1 MTLQTRSVPLDGM
14 RALAIIA
21 IIFYHLMPHVLPG
34 GYLAVNIFFVLTG
47 YFITASV
54 IEEYGQKE
62 KLAYKCYLAR
72 RFNRLF
78 LPLLGMLVTVT
89 AYITLF
95 QRDLLLNLRPWLLS
109 SLGMVNNWWQISV
122 GGSYFEQFYV
132 QSPFL
137 HLWFLSVISQFYVIW
152 PLIVLLLMALF
163 KDKRIIFYTAVGLS
177 LFSAFTMAMLY
188 VPGEDASRVYY
199 GTDTRLFSFMVGSAL
214 SVVWPLTKL
223 NEPVSK
229 RTKRRLTF
237 AAFLSYAILGLM
249 FSRMLD
255 SQTFTYRG
263 GMYLNSIIIGVAVIL
278 TAHPATSL
286 SRIMRF
292 KPIQWLGRRSFLLY
306 LWYYPVLSLYQAK
319 VIDMSVDPGRHI
331 LIQLV
336 FMLSLS
342 EISYQLFEKK
352 RWKMATFQFWK
363 PADTVSRMKSSGS
376 TDSVRHFTEKIAA
389 FVSFFLL
396 LTALTGFVQAR
407 SGGNAAVEEL
417 RQQIAASQSKMD
429 EMNRDESTR
438 SRAINNIDGLERETV
453 LFAHSADITFIG
465 DSVLLS
471 VADQLVTI
479 FGQAVV
485 DGAVSRQLYQTSAV
499 IVALEKREQLHDTVV
514 VFLGSNGTF
523 TRTQME
529 TFIEEIG
536 TSRDLFFLTT
546 NVPRIWKDSVNEQL
560 MLAESNHSNV
570 HILDWNAY
578 SSGHDEWLLEDR
590 VHPNPTGAKQ
600 LALFVAEEI
609 YQELNDE
616 NGSN

>member
-1 MTLQTRSVPLDGM
+1 MTSQTRSVPLDGM

-47 YFITASV
+47 FFITASV
-54 IEEYGQKE
+54 IEEYGQKG
-62 KLAYKCYLAR
+62 KLAYKRYLAR
-72 RFNRLF
+72 RFQRLF
-78 LPLLGMLVTVT
+78 LPLLGMLLSVT

-132 QSPFL
+132 QSPFM

-152 PLIVLLLMALF
+152 PLIVLLLLALY
-163 KDKRIIFYTAVGLS
+163 KDKRIILYTAVGLS
-177 LFSAFTMAMLY
+177 LFSALAMAMLY

-199 GTDTRLFSFMVGSAL
+199 GTDTRLFSFMIGSAL
-214 SVVWPLTKL
+214 SVVWPLERL

-229 RTKRRLTF
+229 RTKRRLTLAGF
-237 AAFLSYAILGLM
+237 FSYAVLGAM

-255 SQTFTYRG
+255 SQTLTYRG
-263 GMYLNSIIIGVAVIL
+263 GMYLNSVIIGVGVVL

-286 SRIMRF
+286 SKMMRF

-306 LWYYPVLSLYQAK
+306 LWYYPVISLYQAK
-319 VIDMSVDPGRHI
+319 VVDTSVDPGQHI
-331 LIQLV
+331 WIQLAI
-336 FMLSLS
+336 MLSLS
-342 EISYQLFEKK
+342 EIGYQIFEKK
-352 RWKMATFQFWK
+352 RWKVTSVQFWR
-363 PADTVSRMKSSGS
+363 PADTIARIKASGS
-376 TDSVRHFTEKIAA
+376 EGSTRHFSGNLAP
-389 FVSFFLL
+389 FVGFCLL

-407 SGGNAAVEEL
+407 SGENASVQEL
-417 RQQIAASQSKMD
+417 REQIAASQSKM
-429 EMNRDESTR
+429 EAMNRDDSTR
-438 SRAINNIDGLERETV
+438 SRAINNIEGLERETV
-453 LFAHSADITFIG
+453 LFAHGADITFIG

-479 FGQAVV
+479 FGRAVV
-485 DGAVSRQLYQTSAV
+485 EGAVSRQLYQTTEV
-499 IVALEKREQLHDTVV
+499 IADLEKREQLHDTVV

-523 TRTQME
+523 TQTQME
-529 TFIEEIG
+529 TFITEIG
-536 TSRDLFFLTT
+536 TSRNLFFLTT

-560 MLAESNHSNV
+560 ALAESNHSNV
-570 HILDWNAY
+570 HILDWNAF
-578 SSGHDEWLLEDR
+578 SSGHDEWLLEDQ
-590 VHPNPTGAKQ
+590 VHPNPIGAQQ

>member
-14 RALAIIA
+14 RALAILA

-62 KLAYKCYLAR
+62 KLAYKRYLAR

-78 LPLLGMLVTVT
+78 LPLLGMLVSVT

-95 QRDLLLNLRPWLLS
+95 QRDLLLNLRPWLLT

-137 HLWFLSVISQFYVIW
+137 HLWFLSVMSQFYVIW
-152 PLIVLLLMALF
+152 PLVVLLLLALF
-163 KDKRIIFYTAVGLS
+163 KDKRIILYTAVGLS
-177 LFSAFTMAMLY
+177 LFSALAMAMLY

-199 GTDTRLFSFMVGSAL
+199 GTDTRLFSFMIGSAL
-214 SVVWPLTKL
+214 SVVWPLAKL

-229 RTKRRLTF
+229 RTKRRLTLAGF
-237 AAFLSYAILGLM
+237 FSYAVLGLM

-255 SQTFTYRG
+255 SQSFTYRG
-263 GMYLNSIIIGVAVIL
+263 GMYLNSIVIGVAVVL

-286 SRIMRF
+286 SRMMRF
-292 KPIQWLGRRSFLLY
+292 KPIQWFGRRSFLLY
-306 LWYYPVLSLYQAK
+306 LWYYPVISLYQAK
-319 VIDMSVDPGRHI
+319 VVDTSVDPGRHI
-331 LIQLV
+331 LIQLAI
-336 FMLSLS
+336 MLSLS
-342 EISYQLFEKK
+342 EIGYQIFEKK
-352 RWKMATFQFWK
+352 RWKMTSVQSWR
-363 PADTVSRMKSSGS
+363 PADTIARINSSGS
-376 TDSVRHFTEKIAA
+376 EGSIRHFSGKLAA
-389 FVSFFLL
+389 FVGFCLL
-396 LTALTGFVQAR
+396 LSALTGFVQAR
-407 SGGNAAVEEL
+407 SGENAAVQEL
-417 RQQIAASQSKMD
+417 REQIAASQSKM
-429 EMNRDESTR
+429 EEINRNDSTR
-438 SRAINNIDGLERETV
+438 SRAINNIEGLERETV
-453 LFAHSADITFIG
+453 LFAHGADITFVG

-479 FGQAVV
+479 FGRAVV
-485 DGAVSRQLYQTSAV
+485 EGAVSRQLYQTTEV
-499 IVALEKREQLHDTVV
+499 IADLEKREQLHNTVV

-523 TRTQME
+523 TETQME
-529 TFIEEIG
+529 TFIKEIG

-560 MLAESNHSNV
+560 ALAESNHSNV
-570 HILDWNAY
+570 HILDWNAF
-578 SSGHDEWLLEDR
+578 SSGHDEWLLEDQ
-590 VHPNPTGAKQ
+590 VHPNPMGAQQ

>member
-14 RALAIIA
+14 RALAILA

-62 KLAYKCYLAR
+62 KLAYKRYLAR

-78 LPLLGMLVTVT
+78 LPLLGMLVSVT

-95 QRDLLLNLRPWLLS
+95 QRDLLLNLRPWLLT

-137 HLWFLSVISQFYVIW
+137 HLWFLSVMSQFYVIW
-152 PLIVLLLMALF
+152 PLVVLLLLALF
-163 KDKRIIFYTAVGLS
+163 KDKRIILYTAVGLS
-177 LFSAFTMAMLY
+177 LFSALAMAMLY

-199 GTDTRLFSFMVGSAL
+199 GTDTRLFSFMIGSAL
-214 SVVWPLTKL
+214 SVVWPLAKL

-229 RTKRRLTF
+229 RTKRRLTLAGF
-237 AAFLSYAILGLM
+237 FSYAVLGLM

-255 SQTFTYRG
+255 SQSFTYRG
-263 GMYLNSIIIGVAVIL
+263 GMYLNSIVIGVAVVL

-286 SRIMRF
+286 SRMMRF

-306 LWYYPVLSLYQAK
+306 LWYYPVISLYQAK
-319 VIDMSVDPGRHI
+319 VVDTSVDPGRHI
-331 LIQLV
+331 LIQLAI
-336 FMLSLS
+336 MLSLS
-342 EISYQLFEKK
+342 EIGYQIFEKK
-352 RWKMATFQFWK
+352 RWKMTSVQSWR
-363 PADTVSRMKSSGS
+363 PADTIAQINSSGS
-376 TDSVRHFTEKIAA
+376 EGSTRHFSGKLAA
-389 FVSFFLL
+389 FVGFCLL
-396 LTALTGFVQAR
+396 LSALTGFVQAR
-407 SGGNAAVEEL
+407 SGENAAVQEL
-417 RQQIAASQSKMD
+417 REQIAASQSKM
-429 EMNRDESTR
+429 EEINRDDSTR
-438 SRAINNIDGLERETV
+438 SRAINNIEGLERETV
-453 LFAHSADITFIG
+453 LFAHGADITFVG

-479 FGQAVV
+479 FGRAVV
-485 DGAVSRQLYQTSAV
+485 EGAVSRQLYQTTEV
-499 IVALEKREQLHDTVV
+499 IADLEKREQLHDTVV

-523 TRTQME
+523 TETQME
-529 TFIEEIG
+529 TFIKEIG

-546 NVPRIWKDSVNEQL
+546 NVPRIWKDSVNKQL
-560 MLAESNHSNV
+560 ALAESNHSNV
-570 HILDWNAY
+570 HILDWNAF
-578 SSGHDEWLLEDR
+578 SNGHDEWLLEDQ
-590 VHPNPTGAKQ
+590 VHPNPMGAQQ

>member
-14 RALAIIA
+14 RALAILA

-62 KLAYKCYLAR
+62 KLAYKRYLAR

-78 LPLLGMLVTVT
+78 LPLLGMLVSVT

-95 QRDLLLNLRPWLLS
+95 QRDLLLNLRPWLLT

-137 HLWFLSVISQFYVIW
+137 HLWFLSVMSQFYVIW
-152 PLIVLLLMALF
+152 PLVVLLLLALF
-163 KDKRIIFYTAVGLS
+163 KDKRIILYTAVGLS
-177 LFSAFTMAMLY
+177 LFSALAMAMLY

-199 GTDTRLFSFMVGSAL
+199 GTDTRLFSFMIGSSL
-214 SVVWPLTKL
+214 SVVWPLAKL

-229 RTKRRLTF
+229 RTKRRLTLAGF
-237 AAFLSYAILGLM
+237 FSYAVLGLM

-255 SQTFTYRG
+255 NQSFTYRG
-263 GMYLNSIIIGVAVIL
+263 GMYLNSIVIGVAVVL

-286 SRIMRF
+286 SRMMRF

-306 LWYYPVLSLYQAK
+306 LWYYPVISLYQAK
-319 VIDMSVDPGRHI
+319 VVDTSVDPGRHI
-331 LIQLV
+331 LIQLAI
-336 FMLSLS
+336 MLSLS
-342 EISYQLFEKK
+342 EIGYQIFEKK
-352 RWKMATFQFWK
+352 RWKMTSVQSWR
-363 PADTVSRMKSSGS
+363 PADTIAQINSSGS
-376 TDSVRHFTEKIAA
+376 EGSTRHFSGKLAA
-389 FVSFFLL
+389 FIGFCLL

-407 SGGNAAVEEL
+407 SGENAAVQEL
-417 RQQIAASQSKMD
+417 REQIAASQSKM
-429 EMNRDESTR
+429 EEINRDDSTR
-438 SRAINNIDGLERETV
+438 SRAINNIEGLERETV
-453 LFAHSADITFIG
+453 LFAHGADITFVG

-479 FGQAVV
+479 FGRAVV
-485 DGAVSRQLYQTSAV
+485 EGAVSRQLYQTTEV
-499 IVALEKREQLHDTVV
+499 IADLEKREQLHDTVV

-523 TRTQME
+523 TETQME
-529 TFIEEIG
+529 TFIKEIG

-560 MLAESNHSNV
+560 ALAESNHSNV
-570 HILDWNAY
+570 HILDWNAF
-578 SSGHDEWLLEDR
+578 SSGHDEWLLEDQ
-590 VHPNPTGAKQ
+590 VHPNPMGAQQ

>member
-1 MTLQTRSVPLDGM
+1 M

-47 YFITASV
+47 FFITASV
-54 IEEYGQKE
+54 IEEYGQKG
-62 KLAYKCYLAR
+62 KLAYKRYLAR
-72 RFNRLF
+72 RFQRLF
-78 LPLLGMLVTVT
+78 LPLLGMLLSVT

-132 QSPFL
+132 QSPFM

-152 PLIVLLLMALF
+152 PLIVLLLLALY
-163 KDKRIIFYTAVGLS
+163 KDKRIILYTAVGLS
-177 LFSAFTMAMLY
+177 LFSALAMAMLN

-199 GTDTRLFSFMVGSAL
+199 GTDTRLFSFMIGSAL
-214 SVVWPLTKL
+214 SVVWPLERL

-229 RTKRRLTF
+229 RTKRRLTLAGF
-237 AAFLSYAILGLM
+237 FSYAVLGVM

-255 SQTFTYRG
+255 SQTLTYRG
-263 GMYLNSIIIGVAVIL
+263 GMYLNSVIIGVGVVL

-286 SRIMRF
+286 SKMMRF

-306 LWYYPVLSLYQAK
+306 LWYYPVISLYQAK
-319 VIDMSVDPGRHI
+319 VVDTSVDPGQHI
-331 LIQLV
+331 LIQLAI
-336 FMLSLS
+336 MLSLS
-342 EISYQLFEKK
+342 EIGYQIFEKK
-352 RWKMATFQFWK
+352 RWKMTSVQFWR
-363 PADTVSRMKSSGS
+363 PADTIARIKASGS
-376 TDSVRHFTEKIAA
+376 EGSTRHFSGNLAP
-389 FVSFFLL
+389 FVGFCLL

-407 SGGNAAVEEL
+407 SGENASVQEL
-417 RQQIAASQSKMD
+417 REQIAASQSKM
-429 EMNRDESTR
+429 EAMNRDDSTR
-438 SRAINNIDGLERETV
+438 SRAINNIEGLERETV
-453 LFAHSADITFIG
+453 LFAHGADITFIG

-479 FGQAVV
+479 FGRAVV
-485 DGAVSRQLYQTSAV
+485 EGAVSRQLYQTTEV
-499 IVALEKREQLHDTVV
+499 IADLEKREQLHDTVV

-523 TRTQME
+523 TQTQME
-529 TFIEEIG
+529 TFITEIG
-536 TSRDLFFLTT
+536 TSRNLFFLTT

-560 MLAESNHSNV
+560 ALAESNHSNV
-570 HILDWNAY
+570 HILDWNAF
-578 SSGHDEWLLEDR
+578 SSGHDEWLLEDQ
-590 VHPNPTGAKQ
+590 VHPNPIGAQQ
-600 LALFVAEEI
+600 LALFVAEQI

>member
-14 RALAIIA
+14 RALAILA

-47 YFITASV
+47 FFITASV

-62 KLAYKCYLAR
+62 KLAYKRYLAR

-78 LPLLGMLVTVT
+78 LPLLGMLVSVT

-137 HLWFLSVISQFYVIW
+137 HLWFLSVMSQFYVIW
-152 PLIVLLLMALF
+152 PLVVLLLLALF
-163 KDKRIIFYTAVGLS
+163 KDKRIILYTAVGLS
-177 LFSAFTMAMLY
+177 LFSALAMAMLY

-199 GTDTRLFSFMVGSAL
+199 GTDTRLFSFMIGSAL
-214 SVVWPLTKL
+214 SVVWPLAKL

-229 RTKRRLTF
+229 RTKRRLTLAGF
-237 AAFLSYAILGLM
+237 FSYAVLGLM

-255 SQTFTYRG
+255 SQSFTYRG
-263 GMYLNSIIIGVAVIL
+263 GMYLNSIVIGVAVVL

-286 SRIMRF
+286 SRMMRF

-306 LWYYPVLSLYQAK
+306 LWYYPVISLYQAK
-319 VIDMSVDPGRHI
+319 VVDTSVDPGQHI
-331 LIQLV
+331 LIQLAI
-336 FMLSLS
+336 MLSLS
-342 EISYQLFEKK
+342 EIGYQIFEKK
-352 RWKMATFQFWK
+352 RWKMTSVQSWR
-363 PADTVSRMKSSGS
+363 PADTIARIKASGS
-376 TDSVRHFTEKIAA
+376 EGSTRHFSGNLAA
-389 FVSFFLL
+389 FVGFCLL

-407 SGGNAAVEEL
+407 SGENAAVQEL
-417 RQQIAASQSKMD
+417 REQIAASQSKM
-429 EMNRDESTR
+429 EEINRDDSTR
-438 SRAINNIDGLERETV
+438 SRAINNIEGLERETV
-453 LFAHSADITFIG
+453 LFAHGADITFIG

-479 FGQAVV
+479 FGRAVV
-485 DGAVSRQLYQTSAV
+485 EGAVSRQLYQTTEV
-499 IVALEKREQLHDTVV
+499 IADLEKREQLHDTVV

-523 TRTQME
+523 TETQME
-529 TFIEEIG
+529 TFIKEIG

-560 MLAESNHSNV
+560 ALAESNHSNV

-578 SSGHDEWLLEDR
+578 SSGHDEWLLEDQ
-590 VHPNPTGAKQ
+590 VHPNPKGAQQ

>member
-1 MTLQTRSVPLDGM
+1 MILQTRSVPLDGM
-14 RALAIIA
+14 RALAILA

-62 KLAYKCYLAR
+62 KLAYKRYLAR

-78 LPLLGMLVTVT
+78 LPLLGMLVSVT

-95 QRDLLLNLRPWLLS
+95 QRDLLLNLRPWLLT

-137 HLWFLSVISQFYVIW
+137 HLWFLSVMSQFYVIW
-152 PLIVLLLMALF
+152 PLVVLLLLALF
-163 KDKRIIFYTAVGLS
+163 KDKRIILYTAVGLS
-177 LFSAFTMAMLY
+177 LFSALAMAMLY
-188 VPGEDASRVYY
+188 VPGEDASRIYY
-199 GTDTRLFSFMVGSAL
+199 GTDTRLFSFMIGSAL
-214 SVVWPLTKL
+214 SVVWPLAKL

-229 RTKRRLTF
+229 RTKRRLTLAGF
-237 AAFLSYAILGLM
+237 FSYAVLGLM

-255 SQTFTYRG
+255 SQSFTYRG
-263 GMYLNSIIIGVAVIL
+263 GMYLNSIVIGVAVVL

-286 SRIMRF
+286 SRMMRF
-292 KPIQWLGRRSFLLY
+292 KPIQWFGRRSFLLY
-306 LWYYPVLSLYQAK
+306 LWYYPVISLYQAK
-319 VIDMSVDPGRHI
+319 VVDTSVDPGRHI
-331 LIQLV
+331 LIQLAI
-336 FMLSLS
+336 MLSLS
-342 EISYQLFEKK
+342 EIGYQIFEKK
-352 RWKMATFQFWK
+352 RWKMTSVQSWR
-363 PADTVSRMKSSGS
+363 PADTIAQINSSGS
-376 TDSVRHFTEKIAA
+376 EGSTRHFLGKLAA
-389 FVSFFLL
+389 FVGFCLL
-396 LTALTGFVQAR
+396 LSALTGFVQAR
-407 SGGNAAVEEL
+407 SGENAAVQEL
-417 RQQIAASQSKMD
+417 REQIAASQSKM
-429 EMNRDESTR
+429 EEINRDDSTR
-438 SRAINNIDGLERETV
+438 SRAINNIEGLERETV
-453 LFAHSADITFIG
+453 LFAHGADITFVG

-479 FGQAVV
+479 FGRAVV
-485 DGAVSRQLYQTSAV
+485 EGAVSRQLYQTTEV
-499 IVALEKREQLHDTVV
+499 IADLEKREQLHDTVV

-523 TRTQME
+523 TETQME
-529 TFIEEIG
+529 TFIKEIG

-546 NVPRIWKDSVNEQL
+546 NVPRIWKDSVNKQL
-560 MLAESNHSNV
+560 ALAESNHSNV
-570 HILDWNAY
+570 HILDWNAF
-578 SSGHDEWLLEDR
+578 SNGHDEWLLEDQ
-590 VHPNPTGAKQ
+590 VHPNPMGAQQ

>member
-1 MTLQTRSVPLDGM
+1 MTSQTRSVPLDGM

-47 YFITASV
+47 FFITASV
-54 IEEYGQKE
+54 IEEYGQKG
-62 KLAYKCYLAR
+62 KLAYKRYLAR
-72 RFNRLF
+72 RFQRLF
-78 LPLLGMLVTVT
+78 LPLLGMLLSVT

-132 QSPFL
+132 QSPFM

-152 PLIVLLLMALF
+152 PLIVLLLLALY
-163 KDKRIIFYTAVGLS
+163 KDKRIILYTAVGLS
-177 LFSAFTMAMLY
+177 LFSALAMAMLY

-199 GTDTRLFSFMVGSAL
+199 GTDTRLFSFMIGSAL
-214 SVVWPLTKL
+214 SVVWPLERL

-229 RTKRRLTF
+229 RTKRRLTLAGF
-237 AAFLSYAILGLM
+237 FSYAVLGVM

-255 SQTFTYRG
+255 SQTLTYRG
-263 GMYLNSIIIGVAVIL
+263 GMYLNSVIIGVGVVL

-286 SRIMRF
+286 SKMMRF

-306 LWYYPVLSLYQAK
+306 LWYYPVISLYQAK
-319 VIDMSVDPGRHI
+319 VVDTSVDPGQHI
-331 LIQLV
+331 LIQLAI
-336 FMLSLS
+336 MLSLS
-342 EISYQLFEKK
+342 EIGYQIFEKK
-352 RWKMATFQFWK
+352 RWKMTSVQFWR
-363 PADTVSRMKSSGS
+363 PADTIARIKASGS
-376 TDSVRHFTEKIAA
+376 EGSTRHFSGNLAP
-389 FVSFFLL
+389 FVGFCLL

-407 SGGNAAVEEL
+407 SGENASVQEL
-417 RQQIAASQSKMD
+417 REQIAASQSKM
-429 EMNRDESTR
+429 EAMNRDDSTR
-438 SRAINNIDGLERETV
+438 SRAINNIEGLERETV
-453 LFAHSADITFIG
+453 LFAHGADITFIG

-479 FGQAVV
+479 FGRAVV
-485 DGAVSRQLYQTSAV
+485 EGAVSRQLYQTTEV
-499 IVALEKREQLHDTVV
+499 IADLEKREQLHDTVV

-523 TRTQME
+523 TQTQME
-529 TFIEEIG
+529 TFITEIG
-536 TSRDLFFLTT
+536 TSRNLFFLTT

-560 MLAESNHSNV
+560 ALAESNHSNV
-570 HILDWNAY
+570 HILDWNAF
-578 SSGHDEWLLEDR
+578 SSGHDEWLLEDQ
-590 VHPNPTGAKQ
+590 VHPNPIGAQQ

>member
-1 MTLQTRSVPLDGM
+1 MTSQTRSVPLDGM

-47 YFITASV
+47 FFITASV
-54 IEEYGQKE
+54 IEEYGQKG
-62 KLAYKCYLAR
+62 KLAYKRSLAR
-72 RFNRLF
+72 RFQRLF
-78 LPLLGMLVTVT
+78 LPLLGMLLSVT

-132 QSPFL
+132 QSPFM

-152 PLIVLLLMALF
+152 PLIVLLLLALY
-163 KDKRIIFYTAVGLS
+163 KDKRIILYTAVGLS
-177 LFSAFTMAMLY
+177 LFSALAMAMLY

-199 GTDTRLFSFMVGSAL
+199 GTDTRLFSFMIGSSL
-214 SVVWPLTKL
+214 SVVWPLERL

-229 RTKRRLTF
+229 RTKRRLTLAGF
-237 AAFLSYAILGLM
+237 FSYAVLGVM

-255 SQTFTYRG
+255 SQTLTYRG
-263 GMYLNSIIIGVAVIL
+263 GMYLNSVIIGVGVVL

-286 SRIMRF
+286 SKMMRF

-306 LWYYPVLSLYQAK
+306 LWYYPVISLYQAK
-319 VIDMSVDPGRHI
+319 VVDTSVDPGQHI
-331 LIQLV
+331 LIQLAI
-336 FMLSLS
+336 MLSLS
-342 EISYQLFEKK
+342 EIGYQIFEKK
-352 RWKMATFQFWK
+352 RWKMTSVQFWR
-363 PADTVSRMKSSGS
+363 PADTIARIKASGS
-376 TDSVRHFTEKIAA
+376 EGSTRHFSGNLAP
-389 FVSFFLL
+389 FVGFCLL

-407 SGGNAAVEEL
+407 SGENASVQEL
-417 RQQIAASQSKMD
+417 REQIAASQSKM
-429 EMNRDESTR
+429 EAMNRDDSTR
-438 SRAINNIDGLERETV
+438 SRAINNIEGLERETV
-453 LFAHSADITFIG
+453 LFAHGADITFIG

-479 FGQAVV
+479 FGRAVV
-485 DGAVSRQLYQTSAV
+485 EGAVSRQLYQTTEV
-499 IVALEKREQLHDTVV
+499 IADLEKREQLHDTVV

-523 TRTQME
+523 TQTQME
-529 TFIEEIG
+529 TFITEIG
-536 TSRDLFFLTT
+536 TSRNLFFLTT

-560 MLAESNHSNV
+560 ALAESNHSNV
-570 HILDWNAY
+570 HILDWNAF
-578 SSGHDEWLLEDR
+578 SSGHDEWLMEDQ
-590 VHPNPTGAKQ
+590 VHPNPIGAQQ

>member
-1 MTLQTRSVPLDGM
+1 MTSQTRSVPLDGM

-47 YFITASV
+47 FFITASV
-54 IEEYGQKE
+54 IEEYGQKG
-62 KLAYKCYLAR
+62 KLAYKRYLAR
-72 RFNRLF
+72 RFQRLF
-78 LPLLGMLVTVT
+78 LPLLGMLLSVT

-132 QSPFL
+132 QSPFM

-152 PLIVLLLMALF
+152 PLIVLLLLALY
-163 KDKRIIFYTAVGLS
+163 KDKRIILYTAVGLS
-177 LFSAFTMAMLY
+177 LFSALAMAMLY

-199 GTDTRLFSFMVGSAL
+199 GTDTRLFSFMIGSAL
-214 SVVWPLTKL
+214 SVVWPLERL

-229 RTKRRLTF
+229 RTKRRLTLAGF
-237 AAFLSYAILGLM
+237 FSYAVLGVM

-255 SQTFTYRG
+255 SQTLTYRG
-263 GMYLNSIIIGVAVIL
+263 GMYLNSVIIGVGVVL

-286 SRIMRF
+286 SKMMRF

-306 LWYYPVLSLYQAK
+306 LWYYPVISLYQAK
-319 VIDMSVDPGRHI
+319 VVDTSVDPGQHI
-331 LIQLV
+331 LIQLAI
-336 FMLSLS
+336 MLSLS
-342 EISYQLFEKK
+342 EIGYQIFEKK
-352 RWKMATFQFWK
+352 RWKMTSVQFWR
-363 PADTVSRMKSSGS
+363 PADTIARIKASGS
-376 TDSVRHFTEKIAA
+376 EGSTRHFSGNLAP
-389 FVSFFLL
+389 FVGFCLL

-407 SGGNAAVEEL
+407 SGENASVQEL
-417 RQQIAASQSKMD
+417 REQIAASQSKM
-429 EMNRDESTR
+429 EAMNRDDSTR
-438 SRAINNIDGLERETV
+438 SRAINNIEGLERETV
-453 LFAHSADITFIG
+453 LFAHGADITFIG

-479 FGQAVV
+479 FGRAVV
-485 DGAVSRQLYQTSAV
+485 EGAVSRQLYQTAEV
-499 IVALEKREQLHDTVV
+499 IADLEKREQLHDTVV

-523 TRTQME
+523 TQTQME
-529 TFIEEIG
+529 TFITEIG
-536 TSRDLFFLTT
+536 TSRNLFFLTT

-560 MLAESNHSNV
+560 ALAESNHSNV
-570 HILDWNAY
+570 HILDWNAF
-578 SSGHDEWLLEDR
+578 SSGHDEWLLEDQ
-590 VHPNPTGAKQ
+590 VHPNPIGAQQ

>member
-14 RALAIIA
+14 RALAILA

-47 YFITASV
+47 FFITASV
-54 IEEYGQKE
+54 IEEYSQKE
-62 KLAYKCYLAR
+62 KLAYKRYLSR

-78 LPLLGMLVTVT
+78 LPLLGMLVSVT

-95 QRDLLLNLRPWLLS
+95 QRDLLLNLRPWLLT

-137 HLWFLSVISQFYVIW
+137 HLWFLSVMSQFYVIW
-152 PLIVLLLMALF
+152 PLIVLLLLALF
-163 KDKRIIFYTAVGLS
+163 KDKRIILYTAVGLS
-177 LFSAFTMAMLY
+177 LFSALAMAVLY
-188 VPGEDASRVYY
+188 VPGEDASRAYY
-199 GTDTRLFSFMVGSAL
+199 GTDTRLFSFMIGSAL
-214 SVVWPLTKL
+214 SVVWPLAKL

-229 RTKRRLTF
+229 RTKRRLTLAGLF
-237 AAFLSYAILGLM
+237 SYAVLGLM

-255 SQTFTYRG
+255 SQSFTYRG
-263 GMYLNSIIIGVAVIL
+263 GMYLNSIIIGVAVVL

-286 SRIMRF
+286 SRMMRF

-306 LWYYPVLSLYQAK
+306 LWYYPVISLYQAK
-319 VIDMSVDPGRHI
+319 VVDTSVDPGRHI
-331 LIQLV
+331 FIQLAI
-336 FMLSLS
+336 MLSLS
-342 EISYQLFEKK
+342 EIGYQIFEKK
-352 RWKMATFQFWK
+352 RWKMMSVQSWR
-363 PADTVSRMKSSGS
+363 PADTIARIKASGS
-376 TDSVRHFTEKIAA
+376 EGSTRHFSGKFAA
-389 FVSFFLL
+389 FVSFCLL
-396 LTALTGFVQAR
+396 LTALAGFVQAR
-407 SGGNAAVEEL
+407 SGENAAVQEL
-417 RQQIAASQSKMD
+417 REQIAASQSKM
-429 EMNRDESTR
+429 EEINRDDSTR
-438 SRAINNIDGLERETV
+438 SRAINNIEGLERETV
-453 LFAHSADITFIG
+453 LFAHGADITFIG

-479 FGQAVV
+479 FGRAVV
-485 DGAVSRQLYQTSAV
+485 EGAVSRQLYQTTEV
-499 IVALEKREQLHDTVV
+499 IADLEKREQLHDTVV

-523 TRTQME
+523 TETQME
-529 TFIEEIG
+529 TFIKEIG

-560 MLAESNHSNV
+560 ALAESNHSNV
-570 HILDWNAY
+570 HILDWNAF
-578 SSGHDEWLLEDR
+578 SSGHDEWLLEDQ
-590 VHPNPTGAKQ
+590 VHPNPMGAQ
-600 LALFVAEEI
+600 RLALFVAEEI

>member
-1 MTLQTRSVPLDGM
+1 MTSQTRSVPLDGM

-47 YFITASV
+47 FFITASV
-54 IEEYGQKE
+54 IEEYGQKG
-62 KLAYKCYLAR
+62 KLAYKRSLAR
-72 RFNRLF
+72 RFQRLF
-78 LPLLGMLVTVT
+78 LPLLGMLLSVT

-132 QSPFL
+132 QSPFM

-152 PLIVLLLMALF
+152 PLIVLLLLALY
-163 KDKRIIFYTAVGLS
+163 KDKRIILYTAVGLS
-177 LFSAFTMAMLY
+177 LFSALAMAMLY

-199 GTDTRLFSFMVGSAL
+199 GTDTRLFSFMIGSSL
-214 SVVWPLTKL
+214 SVVWPLERL

-229 RTKRRLTF
+229 RTKRRLTLAGF
-237 AAFLSYAILGLM
+237 FSYAVLGVM

-255 SQTFTYRG
+255 SQTLTYRG
-263 GMYLNSIIIGVAVIL
+263 GMYLNSVIIGVGVVL

-286 SRIMRF
+286 SKMMRF

-306 LWYYPVLSLYQAK
+306 LWYYPVISLYQAK
-319 VIDMSVDPGRHI
+319 VVDTSVDPGQHI
-331 LIQLV
+331 LIQLAI
-336 FMLSLS
+336 MLSLS
-342 EISYQLFEKK
+342 EIGYQIFEKK
-352 RWKMATFQFWK
+352 RWKMTSVQFWR
-363 PADTVSRMKSSGS
+363 PADTIARIKASGS
-376 TDSVRHFTEKIAA
+376 EGSTRHFSGNLAP
-389 FVSFFLL
+389 FVGFCLL

-407 SGGNAAVEEL
+407 SGENASVQEL
-417 RQQIAASQSKMD
+417 REQIAASQSKM
-429 EMNRDESTR
+429 EAMNRDDSTR
-438 SRAINNIDGLERETV
+438 SRAINNIEGLERETV
-453 LFAHSADITFIG
+453 LFAHGADITFIG

-479 FGQAVV
+479 FGRAVV
-485 DGAVSRQLYQTSAV
+485 EGAVSRQLYQTTEV
-499 IVALEKREQLHDTVV
+499 IADLEKREQLHDTVV

-523 TRTQME
+523 TQTQME
-529 TFIEEIG
+529 TFITEIG
-536 TSRDLFFLTT
+536 TSRNLFFLTT

-560 MLAESNHSNV
+560 ALAESNHSNV
-570 HILDWNAY
+570 HILDWNAF
-578 SSGHDEWLLEDR
+578 SSGHDEWLLEDQ
-590 VHPNPTGAKQ
+590 VHPNPIGAQQ

>member
-1 MTLQTRSVPLDGM
+1 MTSQTRSVPLDGM

-47 YFITASV
+47 FFITASV
-54 IEEYGQKE
+54 IEEYGQKG
-62 KLAYKCYLAR
+62 KLAYKRYLAR
-72 RFNRLF
+72 RFQRLF
-78 LPLLGMLVTVT
+78 LPLLGMLLSVT

-132 QSPFL
+132 QSPFM

-152 PLIVLLLMALF
+152 PLIVLLLLALY
-163 KDKRIIFYTAVGLS
+163 KDKRIILYTAVGLS
-177 LFSAFTMAMLY
+177 LFSALAMAMLN

-199 GTDTRLFSFMVGSAL
+199 GTDTRLFSFMIGSAL
-214 SVVWPLTKL
+214 SVVWPLERL

-229 RTKRRLTF
+229 RTKRRLTLAGF
-237 AAFLSYAILGLM
+237 FSYAVLGVM

-255 SQTFTYRG
+255 SQTLTYRG
-263 GMYLNSIIIGVAVIL
+263 GMYLNSVIIGVGVVL

-286 SRIMRF
+286 SKMMRF

-306 LWYYPVLSLYQAK
+306 LWYYPVISLYQAK
-319 VIDMSVDPGRHI
+319 VVDTSVDPGQHI
-331 LIQLV
+331 LIQLAI
-336 FMLSLS
+336 MLSLS
-342 EISYQLFEKK
+342 EIGYQIFEKK
-352 RWKMATFQFWK
+352 RWKMTSVQFWR
-363 PADTVSRMKSSGS
+363 PADTIARIKASGS
-376 TDSVRHFTEKIAA
+376 EGSTRHFSGNLAP
-389 FVSFFLL
+389 FVGFCLL

-407 SGGNAAVEEL
+407 SGENASVQEL
-417 RQQIAASQSKMD
+417 REQIAASQSKM
-429 EMNRDESTR
+429 EAMNRDDSTR
-438 SRAINNIDGLERETV
+438 SRAINNIEGLERETV
-453 LFAHSADITFIG
+453 LFAHGADITFIG

-479 FGQAVV
+479 FGRAVV
-485 DGAVSRQLYQTSAV
+485 EGAVSRQLYQTTEV
-499 IVALEKREQLHDTVV
+499 IADLEKREQLHDTVV

-523 TRTQME
+523 TQTQME
-529 TFIEEIG
+529 TFITEIG
-536 TSRDLFFLTT
+536 TSRNLFFLTT

-560 MLAESNHSNV
+560 ALAESNHSNV
-570 HILDWNAY
+570 HILDWNAF
-578 SSGHDEWLLEDR
+578 SSGHDEWLLEDQ
-590 VHPNPTGAKQ
+590 VHPNPIGAQQ
-600 LALFVAEEI
+600 LALFVAEQI

>member
-1 MTLQTRSVPLDGM
+1 MTSQSRSVPLDGM

-47 YFITASV
+47 FFITASV
-54 IEEYGQKE
+54 IEEYGQKG
-62 KLAYKCYLAR
+62 KLAYKRYLAR
-72 RFNRLF
+72 RFQRLF
-78 LPLLGMLVTVT
+78 LPLLGMLLSVT

-132 QSPFL
+132 QSPFM

-152 PLIVLLLMALF
+152 PLIVLLLLALY
-163 KDKRIIFYTAVGLS
+163 KDKRIILYTAVGLS
-177 LFSAFTMAMLY
+177 LFSALAMAMLY

-199 GTDTRLFSFMVGSAL
+199 GTDTRLFSFMIGSAL
-214 SVVWPLTKL
+214 SVVWPLERL

-229 RTKRRLTF
+229 RTKRRLTLAGF
-237 AAFLSYAILGLM
+237 FSYAVLGVM

-255 SQTFTYRG
+255 SQTLTYRG
-263 GMYLNSIIIGVAVIL
+263 GMYLNSVIIGVGVVL

-286 SRIMRF
+286 SKMMRF

-306 LWYYPVLSLYQAK
+306 LWYYPVISLYQAK
-319 VIDMSVDPGRHI
+319 VVDTSVDPGQHI
-331 LIQLV
+331 LIQLAI
-336 FMLSLS
+336 MLSLS
-342 EISYQLFEKK
+342 EIGYQIFEKK
-352 RWKMATFQFWK
+352 RWKMTSVQFWR
-363 PADTVSRMKSSGS
+363 PADTIARIKASGS
-376 TDSVRHFTEKIAA
+376 EGSTRHFSGNLAP
-389 FVSFFLL
+389 FVGFCLL

-407 SGGNAAVEEL
+407 SGENASVQEL
-417 RQQIAASQSKMD
+417 REQIAASQSKM
-429 EMNRDESTR
+429 EAMNRDDSTR
-438 SRAINNIDGLERETV
+438 SRAINNIEGLERETV
-453 LFAHSADITFIG
+453 LFAHGADITFIG

-479 FGQAVV
+479 FGRAVV
-485 DGAVSRQLYQTSAV
+485 EGAVSRQLYQTTEV
-499 IVALEKREQLHDTVV
+499 IADLEKREQLHDTVV

-523 TRTQME
+523 TQTQME
-529 TFIEEIG
+529 TFITEIG
-536 TSRDLFFLTT
+536 TSRNLFFLTT

-560 MLAESNHSNV
+560 ALAESNHSNV
-570 HILDWNAY
+570 HILDWNAF
-578 SSGHDEWLLEDR
+578 SSGHDEWLLEDQ
-590 VHPNPTGAKQ
+590 VHPNPIGAQQ

>member
-14 RALAIIA
+14 RALAILA

-47 YFITASV
+47 FFITASV

-62 KLAYKCYLAR
+62 KLAYKRYLSR
-72 RFNRLF
+72 RFHRLF
-78 LPLLGMLVTVT
+78 LPLLGMLVSVT

-122 GGSYFEQFYV
+122 GSSYFEQFYV
-132 QSPFL
+132 QSPFM
-137 HLWFLSVISQFYVIW
+137 HLWFLSVMSQFYVIW
-152 PLIVLLLMALF
+152 PLFVLLLLALF
-163 KDKRIIFYTAVGLS
+163 KDKRIILYTAVGLS
-177 LFSAFTMAMLY
+177 LLSVLSMAMLY
-188 VPGEDASRVYY
+188 VPGEDASRVYF
-199 GTDTRLFSFMVGSAL
+199 GTDTRLFSFMIGSAL
-214 SVVWPLTKL
+214 SVVWPLAKL

-229 RTKRRLTF
+229 RTKRRLTLAGF
-237 AAFLSYAILGLM
+237 FSYAVLGLM

-263 GMYLNSIIIGVAVIL
+263 GMYLNSIIIGVAVVL
-278 TAHPATSL
+278 TAHPATSV
-286 SRIMRF
+286 SRMMRF

-319 VIDMSVDPGRHI
+319 VVDTSVDPGRHI
-331 LIQLV
+331 LIQLAII
-336 FMLSLS
+336 LSLS
-342 EISYQLFEKK
+342 EIGYQLFEKE
-352 RWKMATFQFWK
+352 RWKLPPVLSWRA
-363 PADTVSRMKSSGS
+363 ADTIARMKVSGTGGS
-376 TDSVRHFTEKIAA
+376 TRHFSGKLAA
-389 FVSFFLL
+389 FVSFCLL
-396 LTALTGFVQAR
+396 LTALAGGGQAR
-407 SGGNAAVEEL
+407 SGENAAVQEL
-417 RQQIAASQSKMD
+417 REQIAASQSKME

-438 SRAINNIDGLERETV
+438 SRAINNIEGLERETV
-453 LFAHSADITFIG
+453 LFAHGADITFIG

-485 DGAVSRQLYQTSAV
+485 KGAVSRQLYQTSAV
-499 IVALEKREQLHDTVV
+499 ISALEKREQLHDTVV
-514 VFLGSNGTF
+514 VILGSNGTF
-523 TRTQME
+523 THAQME
-529 TFIEEIG
+529 TFIKEIG
-536 TSRDLFFLTT
+536 TARDLFFLTT

-560 MLAESNHSNV
+560 ALAESKHSNV

-578 SSGHDEWLLEDR
+578 SSGHDEWLLKDQ
-590 VHPNPTGAKQ
+590 VHPNPMGAQQ
-600 LALFVAEEI
+600 LALFVAAEI

>member
-1 MTLQTRSVPLDGM
+1 MTSQTRSVPLDGM

-47 YFITASV
+47 FFITASV
-54 IEEYGQKE
+54 IEEYGQKG
-62 KLAYKCYLAR
+62 KLAYKRYLAR
-72 RFNRLF
+72 RFQRLF
-78 LPLLGMLVTVT
+78 LPLLGMLLSVT

-132 QSPFL
+132 QSPFM

-152 PLIVLLLMALF
+152 PLIVLLLLALY
-163 KDKRIIFYTAVGLS
+163 KDKRIILYTAVGLS
-177 LFSAFTMAMLY
+177 LFSALAMAMLY

-199 GTDTRLFSFMVGSAL
+199 GTDTRLFSFMIGSSL
-214 SVVWPLTKL
+214 SVVWPLERL

-229 RTKRRLTF
+229 RTKRRLTLAGF
-237 AAFLSYAILGLM
+237 FSYAVLGVM

-255 SQTFTYRG
+255 SQTLTYRG
-263 GMYLNSIIIGVAVIL
+263 GMYLNSVIIGVGVVL

-286 SRIMRF
+286 SKMMRF

-306 LWYYPVLSLYQAK
+306 LWYYPVISLYQAK
-319 VIDMSVDPGRHI
+319 VVDTSVDPGQHI
-331 LIQLV
+331 WIQLAI
-336 FMLSLS
+336 MLSLS
-342 EISYQLFEKK
+342 EIGYQIFEKK
-352 RWKMATFQFWK
+352 RWKVTSVQFWR
-363 PADTVSRMKSSGS
+363 PADTIARIKASGS
-376 TDSVRHFTEKIAA
+376 EGSTRHFSGNLAP
-389 FVSFFLL
+389 FVGFCLL

-407 SGGNAAVEEL
+407 SGENASVQEL
-417 RQQIAASQSKMD
+417 REQIAASQSKM
-429 EMNRDESTR
+429 EAMNRDDSTR
-438 SRAINNIDGLERETV
+438 SRAINNIEGLERETV
-453 LFAHSADITFIG
+453 LFAHGADITFIG

-479 FGQAVV
+479 FGRAVV
-485 DGAVSRQLYQTSAV
+485 EGAVSRQLYQTTEV
-499 IVALEKREQLHDTVV
+499 IADLEKREQLHDTVV

-523 TRTQME
+523 TQTQME
-529 TFIEEIG
+529 TFITEIG
-536 TSRDLFFLTT
+536 TSRNLFFLTT

-560 MLAESNHSNV
+560 ALAESNHSNV
-570 HILDWNAY
+570 HILDWNAF
-578 SSGHDEWLLEDR
+578 SSGHDEWLLEDQ
-590 VHPNPTGAKQ
+590 VHPNPIGAQQ

>member
-1 MTLQTRSVPLDGM
+1 M
-14 RALAIIA
+14 RALAILA

-62 KLAYKCYLAR
+62 KLAYKRYLAR

-78 LPLLGMLVTVT
+78 LPLLGMLVSVT

-95 QRDLLLNLRPWLLS
+95 QRDLLLNLRPWLLT

-137 HLWFLSVISQFYVIW
+137 HLWFLSVMSQFYVIW
-152 PLIVLLLMALF
+152 PLVVLLLLALF
-163 KDKRIIFYTAVGLS
+163 KDKRIILYTAVGLS
-177 LFSAFTMAMLY
+177 LFSALAMAMLY
-188 VPGEDASRVYY
+188 VPGEDASRIYY
-199 GTDTRLFSFMVGSAL
+199 GTDTRLFSFMIGSAL
-214 SVVWPLTKL
+214 SVVWPLAKL

-229 RTKRRLTF
+229 RTKRRLTLAGF
-237 AAFLSYAILGLM
+237 FSYAVLGLM

-255 SQTFTYRG
+255 SQSFTYRG
-263 GMYLNSIIIGVAVIL
+263 GMYLNSIVIGVAVVL

-286 SRIMRF
+286 SRMMRF

-306 LWYYPVLSLYQAK
+306 LWYYPVISLYQAK
-319 VIDMSVDPGRHI
+319 VVDTSVDPGRHI
-331 LIQLV
+331 LIQLAI
-336 FMLSLS
+336 MLSLS
-342 EISYQLFEKK
+342 EIGYQIFEKK
-352 RWKMATFQFWK
+352 RWKMTSVQSWRLGGTIA
-363 PADTVSRMKSSGS
+363 RINSSGS
-376 TDSVRHFTEKIAA
+376 EGSTRHFSGKLAA
-389 FVSFFLL
+389 FVGFCLL

-407 SGGNAAVEEL
+407 SGENTAVQEL
-417 RQQIAASQSKMD
+417 REQIAASQSKM
-429 EMNRDESTR
+429 EEINRDDSTR
-438 SRAINNIDGLERETV
+438 SRAINNIEGLERETV
-453 LFAHSADITFIG
+453 LFAHGADITFVG

-479 FGQAVV
+479 FGRAVV
-485 DGAVSRQLYQTSAV
+485 EGAVSRQLYQTTEV
-499 IVALEKREQLHDTVV
+499 IADLEKREQLHDTVV

-523 TRTQME
+523 TEMQME
-529 TFIEEIG
+529 TFIREIG

-560 MLAESNHSNV
+560 ALAESNHSNV
-570 HILDWNAY
+570 HILDWNAF
-578 SSGHDEWLLEDR
+578 SSGHDEWLLEDQ
-590 VHPNPTGAKQ
+590 VHPNPMGAQQ

>member
-1 MTLQTRSVPLDGM
+1 MTSQTRSVPLDGM

-47 YFITASV
+47 FFITASV
-54 IEEYGQKE
+54 IEEYGQKG
-62 KLAYKCYLAR
+62 KLAYKRYLAR
-72 RFNRLF
+72 RFQRLF
-78 LPLLGMLVTVT
+78 LPLLGMLLSVT

-132 QSPFL
+132 QSPFM

-152 PLIVLLLMALF
+152 PLIVLLLLALY
-163 KDKRIIFYTAVGLS
+163 KDKRIILYTAVGLS
-177 LFSAFTMAMLY
+177 LFSALAMDMLY

-199 GTDTRLFSFMVGSAL
+199 GTDTRLFSFMIGSAL
-214 SVVWPLTKL
+214 SVVWPLERL

-229 RTKRRLTF
+229 RTKRRLTLAGF
-237 AAFLSYAILGLM
+237 FSYAVLGVM

-255 SQTFTYRG
+255 SQTLTYRG
-263 GMYLNSIIIGVAVIL
+263 GMYLNSVIIGVGVVL

-286 SRIMRF
+286 SKMMRF

-306 LWYYPVLSLYQAK
+306 LWYYPVISLYQAK
-319 VIDMSVDPGRHI
+319 VVDTSVDPGQHI
-331 LIQLV
+331 LIQLAI
-336 FMLSLS
+336 MLSLS
-342 EISYQLFEKK
+342 EIGYQIFEKK
-352 RWKMATFQFWK
+352 RWKMTSVQFWR
-363 PADTVSRMKSSGS
+363 PADTIARIKASGS
-376 TDSVRHFTEKIAA
+376 EGSTRHFSGNLAP
-389 FVSFFLL
+389 FVGFCLL

-407 SGGNAAVEEL
+407 SGENASVQEL
-417 RQQIAASQSKMD
+417 REQIAASQSKM
-429 EMNRDESTR
+429 EAMNRDDSTR
-438 SRAINNIDGLERETV
+438 SRAINNIEGLERETV
-453 LFAHSADITFIG
+453 LFAHGADITFIG

-479 FGQAVV
+479 FGRAVV
-485 DGAVSRQLYQTSAV
+485 EGAVSRQLYQTTEV
-499 IVALEKREQLHDTVV
+499 IADLEKREQLHDTVV

-523 TRTQME
+523 TQTQME
-529 TFIEEIG
+529 TFITEIG
-536 TSRDLFFLTT
+536 TSRNLFFLTT

-560 MLAESNHSNV
+560 ALAESNHSNV
-570 HILDWNAY
+570 HILDWNAF
-578 SSGHDEWLLEDR
+578 SSGHDEWLLEDQ
-590 VHPNPTGAKQ
+590 VHPNPIGAQQ

>member
-1 MTLQTRSVPLDGM
+1 MTSQTRSVPLDGM

-47 YFITASV
+47 FFITASV
-54 IEEYGQKE
+54 IEEYGQKG
-62 KLAYKCYLAR
+62 KLAYKRYLAR
-72 RFNRLF
+72 RFQRLF
-78 LPLLGMLVTVT
+78 LPLLGMLLSVT

-122 GGSYFEQFYV
+122 GGSYFELFYV
-132 QSPFL
+132 QSPFM

-152 PLIVLLLMALF
+152 PLIVLLLLALY
-163 KDKRIIFYTAVGLS
+163 KDKRIILYTAVGLS
-177 LFSAFTMAMLY
+177 LYSALAMAMLY

-199 GTDTRLFSFMVGSAL
+199 GTDTRLFSFMIGSAL
-214 SVVWPLTKL
+214 SVVWPLERL

-229 RTKRRLTF
+229 RTKRRLTLAGF
-237 AAFLSYAILGLM
+237 FSYAVLGVM

-255 SQTFTYRG
+255 SQTLTYRG
-263 GMYLNSIIIGVAVIL
+263 GMYLNSVIIGVGVVL

-286 SRIMRF
+286 SKMMRF

-306 LWYYPVLSLYQAK
+306 LWYYPVISLYQAK
-319 VIDMSVDPGRHI
+319 VVDTSVDPGQHI
-331 LIQLV
+331 LIQLAI
-336 FMLSLS
+336 MLSLS
-342 EISYQLFEKK
+342 EIGYQIFEKK
-352 RWKMATFQFWK
+352 RWKMTSVQFWR
-363 PADTVSRMKSSGS
+363 PADTIARIKASGS
-376 TDSVRHFTEKIAA
+376 EGSTRHFSGNLAP
-389 FVSFFLL
+389 FVGFCLL

-407 SGGNAAVEEL
+407 SGENASVQEL
-417 RQQIAASQSKMD
+417 REQIAASQSKM
-429 EMNRDESTR
+429 EAMNRDDSTR
-438 SRAINNIDGLERETV
+438 SRAINNIEGLERETV
-453 LFAHSADITFIG
+453 LFAHGADITFIG

-479 FGQAVV
+479 FGRAVV
-485 DGAVSRQLYQTSAV
+485 EGAVSRQLYQTTEV
-499 IVALEKREQLHDTVV
+499 IADLKKREQLHDTVV

-529 TFIEEIG
+529 SFIEEIG
-536 TSRDLFFLTT
+536 TSKDLFFLTT

-560 MLAESNHSNV
+560 ELAESTHSNI
-570 HILDWNAY
+570 HLLDWNAY
-578 SSGHDEWLLEDR
+578 SSGHGDWLLEDQ
-590 VHPNPTGAKQ
+590 VHPNPTGAQQ
-600 LALFVAEEI
+600 LVLFVAEQI

>member
-1 MTLQTRSVPLDGM
+1 MTSQTRSVPLDGM

-47 YFITASV
+47 FFITASV
-54 IEEYGQKE
+54 IEEYGQKG
-62 KLAYKCYLAR
+62 KLAYKRYLAR
-72 RFNRLF
+72 RFQRLF
-78 LPLLGMLVTVT
+78 LPLLGMLLSVT

-132 QSPFL
+132 QSPFM

-152 PLIVLLLMALF
+152 PLIVLLLLALY
-163 KDKRIIFYTAVGLS
+163 KDKRIILYTAVGLS
-177 LFSAFTMAMLY
+177 LFSALAMAMLY

-199 GTDTRLFSFMVGSAL
+199 GTDTRLFSFMIGSSL
-214 SVVWPLTKL
+214 SVVWPLERL

-229 RTKRRLTF
+229 RTKRRLTLAGF
-237 AAFLSYAILGLM
+237 FSYAVLGVM

-255 SQTFTYRG
+255 SQTLTYRG
-263 GMYLNSIIIGVAVIL
+263 GMYLNSVIIGVGVVL

-286 SRIMRF
+286 SKMMRF

-306 LWYYPVLSLYQAK
+306 LWYYPVISLYQAK
-319 VIDMSVDPGRHI
+319 VVDTSVDPGQHI
-331 LIQLV
+331 WIQLAI
-336 FMLSLS
+336 MLSLS
-342 EISYQLFEKK
+342 EIGYQIFEKK
-352 RWKMATFQFWK
+352 RWKMTSVQFWR
-363 PADTVSRMKSSGS
+363 PADTIARIKASGS
-376 TDSVRHFTEKIAA
+376 EGSTRHFSGNLAP
-389 FVSFFLL
+389 FVGFCLL

-407 SGGNAAVEEL
+407 SGENASVQEL
-417 RQQIAASQSKMD
+417 REQIAASQSKM
-429 EMNRDESTR
+429 EAMNRDDSTR
-438 SRAINNIDGLERETV
+438 SRAINNIEGLERETV
-453 LFAHSADITFIG
+453 LFAHGADITFIG

-479 FGQAVV
+479 FGRAVV
-485 DGAVSRQLYQTSAV
+485 EGAVSRQLYQTTEV
-499 IVALEKREQLHDTVV
+499 IADLEKREQLHDTVV

-523 TRTQME
+523 TQTQME
-529 TFIEEIG
+529 TFITEIG
-536 TSRDLFFLTT
+536 TSRNLFFLTT

-560 MLAESNHSNV
+560 ALAESNHSNV
-570 HILDWNAY
+570 HILDWNAF
-578 SSGHDEWLLEDR
+578 SSGHDEWLLEDQ
-590 VHPNPTGAKQ
+590 VHPNPIGAQQ

>member
-1 MTLQTRSVPLDGM
+1 MTSQTRSVPLDGM

-47 YFITASV
+47 FFITASV
-54 IEEYGQKE
+54 IEEYDQKG
-62 KLAYKCYLAR
+62 KLAYKRYLAR
-72 RFNRLF
+72 RFQRLF
-78 LPLLGMLVTVT
+78 LPLLGMLLSVT

-132 QSPFL
+132 QSPFM
-137 HLWFLSVISQFYVIW
+137 HLWFLSIISQFYVIW
-152 PLIVLLLMALF
+152 PLIVLLLLALY
-163 KDKRIIFYTAVGLS
+163 KDKRIILYTAVGLS
-177 LFSAFTMAMLY
+177 LFSALAMAMLY

-199 GTDTRLFSFMVGSAL
+199 GTDTRLFSFMIGSAL
-214 SVVWPLTKL
+214 SVVWPLERL

-229 RTKRRLTF
+229 RTKRRLTLAGF
-237 AAFLSYAILGLM
+237 FSYAVLGVM

-255 SQTFTYRG
+255 SQTLTYRG
-263 GMYLNSIIIGVAVIL
+263 GMYLNSVIIGVGVVL

-286 SRIMRF
+286 SKMMRF

-306 LWYYPVLSLYQAK
+306 LWYYPVISLYQAK
-319 VIDMSVDPGRHI
+319 VVDTSVDPGQHI
-331 LIQLV
+331 LIQLAI
-336 FMLSLS
+336 MLSLS
-342 EISYQLFEKK
+342 EIGHQIFEKK
-352 RWKMATFQFWK
+352 RWKMTSVQFWR
-363 PADTVSRMKSSGS
+363 PADTIARIKASGS
-376 TDSVRHFTEKIAA
+376 EGSTRHFSGNLAP
-389 FVSFFLL
+389 FVGFCLL

-407 SGGNAAVEEL
+407 SGENASVQEL
-417 RQQIAASQSKMD
+417 REQIAASQSKM
-429 EMNRDESTR
+429 EAMNRDDSTR
-438 SRAINNIDGLERETV
+438 SRAINNIEGLERETV
-453 LFAHSADITFIG
+453 LFAHGADITFIG

-479 FGQAVV
+479 FGRAVV
-485 DGAVSRQLYQTSAV
+485 EGAVSRQLYQTTEV
-499 IVALEKREQLHDTVV
+499 IADLEKREQLHDTVV

-523 TRTQME
+523 TQTQIE
-529 TFIEEIG
+529 TFITEIG
-536 TSRDLFFLTT
+536 TSRNLFFLTT

-560 MLAESNHSNV
+560 ALAESNHSNV
-570 HILDWNAY
+570 HILDWNAF
-578 SSGHDEWLLEDR
+578 SSGHDEWLLEDQ
-590 VHPNPTGAKQ
+590 VHPNPIGAQQ

>member
-1 MTLQTRSVPLDGM
+1 M
-14 RALAIIA
+14 RALAILA
-21 IIFYHLMPHVLPG
+21 IIFYHLMPYVVPG

-54 IEEYGQKE
+54 IEEYGKKE
-62 KLAYKCYLAR
+62 KLAYKRYLAR

-78 LPLLGMLVTVT
+78 LPLLGMLVSVT

-137 HLWFLSVISQFYVIW
+137 HLWFLSVMSQFYVIW
-152 PLIVLLLMALF
+152 PLVVLLLLALF
-163 KDKRIIFYTAVGLS
+163 KDKRIILYTAVGLS
-177 LFSAFTMAMLY
+177 LFSALLMAMLY

-199 GTDTRLFSFMVGSAL
+199 GTDTRLFSFMIGSAL
-214 SVVWPLTKL
+214 SVVWPLMKL

-229 RTKRRLTF
+229 RTKRRLTLASF
-237 AAFLSYAILGLM
+237 FSYAVLGLM

-255 SQTFTYRG
+255 SQSFTYRG
-263 GMYLNSIIIGVAVIL
+263 GMYLNSIVIGVAVVL

-306 LWYYPVLSLYQAK
+306 LWYYPVISLYQAK
-319 VIDMSVDPGRHI
+319 VVDTSVDPGRHI
-331 LIQLV
+331 LIQLAI
-336 FMLSLS
+336 MLSLS
-342 EISYQLFEKK
+342 EIGYQIFEKK
-352 RWKMATFQFWK
+352 RWKMTSVQSWR
-363 PADTVSRMKSSGS
+363 PADTIARIKVSGS
-376 TDSVRHFTEKIAA
+376 EGSTRHFSGNLAA
-389 FVSFFLL
+389 FVGFCLL

-407 SGGNAAVEEL
+407 SGENAAVQEL
-417 RQQIAASQSKMD
+417 REQIAASQSKM
-429 EMNRDESTR
+429 EEINRDDSTR
-438 SRAINNIDGLERETV
+438 SRAINNIEGLERETV
-453 LFAHSADITFIG
+453 LFAHGADITFIG

-479 FGQAVV
+479 FGRAVV
-485 DGAVSRQLYQTSAV
+485 EGAVSRQLYQTTEV
-499 IVALEKREQLHDTVV
+499 VADLEKREQLHDTVV

-523 TRTQME
+523 TETQME
-529 TFIEEIG
+529 TFIKEIG

-560 MLAESNHSNV
+560 ALAESNHSNV
-570 HILDWNAY
+570 HILDWNAF
-578 SSGHDEWLLEDR
+578 SSGHDEWLLEDQ
-590 VHPNPTGAKQ
+590 VHPNPMGAQQ

>member
-14 RALAIIA
+14 RALAILA

-62 KLAYKCYLAR
+62 KLAYKRYLAR

-78 LPLLGMLVTVT
+78 LPLLGMLVSVT

-95 QRDLLLNLRPWLLS
+95 QRDLLLNLRPWLLT

-137 HLWFLSVISQFYVIW
+137 HLWFLSVMSQFYVIW
-152 PLIVLLLMALF
+152 PLVVLLLLALF
-163 KDKRIIFYTAVGLS
+163 KDKRIIVYIAVGLS
-177 LFSAFTMAMLY
+177 LFSALAMAMLY

-199 GTDTRLFSFMVGSAL
+199 GTDTRLFSFMIGSAL
-214 SVVWPLTKL
+214 SVVWPLAKL

-229 RTKRRLTF
+229 RTKRRLTLAGF
-237 AAFLSYAILGLM
+237 FSYAVLGLM

-255 SQTFTYRG
+255 SQSFTYRG
-263 GMYLNSIIIGVAVIL
+263 GMYLNSIVIGVAVVL

-286 SRIMRF
+286 SRMMRF

-306 LWYYPVLSLYQAK
+306 LWYYPVISLYQAK
-319 VIDMSVDPGRHI
+319 VVDTSVDPGRHI
-331 LIQLV
+331 LIQLAI
-336 FMLSLS
+336 MLSLS
-342 EISYQLFEKK
+342 EIGYQIFEKK
-352 RWKMATFQFWK
+352 RWKMTSVQSWR
-363 PADTVSRMKSSGS
+363 PADTIARINSSGS
-376 TDSVRHFTEKIAA
+376 EGSTRHFSGKLAA
-389 FVSFFLL
+389 FIGFCLL

-407 SGGNAAVEEL
+407 SGENSAVQEL
-417 RQQIAASQSKMD
+417 REQIAASQSKM
-429 EMNRDESTR
+429 EEINRDDSTR
-438 SRAINNIDGLERETV
+438 SRAINNIEGLERETV
-453 LFAHSADITFIG
+453 LFAHGADITFVG

-479 FGQAVV
+479 FGRAVV
-485 DGAVSRQLYQTSAV
+485 EGAVSRQLYQTTEV
-499 IVALEKREQLHDTVV
+499 IADLEKREQLHDTVV

-523 TRTQME
+523 TEMQME
-529 TFIEEIG
+529 TFIKEIG
-536 TSRDLFFLTT
+536 TSRNLFFLTT

-560 MLAESNHSNV
+560 ALAESNHSNV
-570 HILDWNAY
+570 HILDWNAF
-578 SSGHDEWLLEDR
+578 SSGHDEWLLEDQ
-590 VHPNPTGAKQ
+590 VHPNPMGAQQ

>member
-1 MTLQTRSVPLDGM
+1 MTLQKRSIPLDGM

-47 YFITASV
+47 FFITSSV
-54 IEEYGQKE
+54 IEEYGQKG
-62 KLAYKCYLAR
+62 KMAYKRYLAR
-72 RFNRLF
+72 RFHRLF
-78 LPLLGMLVTVT
+78 LPLLWMLIAVT

-132 QSPFL
+132 QSPFM
-137 HLWFLSVISQFYVIW
+137 HLWFFSVVSQFYVIW
-152 PLIVLLLMALF
+152 PLIVLLLLALY
-163 KDKRIIFYTAVGLS
+163 KDKRIILYTAVGLS
-177 LFSAFTMAMLY
+177 LFSALAMAMLY
-188 VPGEDASRVYY
+188 VPGEDASRVYF
-199 GTDTRLFSFMVGSAL
+199 GTDTRLFSFMIGSAL
-214 SVVWPLTKL
+214 SVVWPLERL
-223 NEPVSK
+223 DEPVPK
-229 RTKRRLTF
+229 QLVRRLTF
-237 AAFLSYAILGLM
+237 AGLLSYAVLGVM
-249 FSRMLD
+249 FSNMLD

-263 GMYLNSIIIGVAVIL
+263 GMYLNSVIIGVAVAL
-278 TAHPATSL
+278 TAHPATGI
-286 SRIMRF
+286 SRMMRF

-306 LWYYPVLSLYQAK
+306 LWYYPVIALYQAK
-319 VIDMSVDPGRHI
+319 VVDTSVDPGRHV

-336 FMLSLS
+336 LILSLS
-342 EISYQLFEKK
+342 ETGYQLFEKE
-352 RWKMATFQFWK
+352 RWKVPFVQSWRL
-363 PADTVSRMKSSGS
+363 ADTFARMKLSGS
-376 TDSVRHFTEKIAA
+376 RGFTGHLPEKLAA
-389 FVSFFLL
+389 IISFCLL
-396 LTALTGFVQAR
+396 MIALTGFAQAK
-407 SGGNAAVEEL
+407 SGENAAVQQL
-417 RQQIAASQSKMD
+417 REQIAASQSKM
-429 EMNRDESTR
+429 EEINRDDSAR
-438 SRAINNIDGLERETV
+438 SRAINNIEGLERETV
-453 LFAHSADITFIG
+453 LFAHDADITFIG

-485 DGAVSRQLYQTSAV
+485 EGAVSRQLYQTPAV
-499 IVALEKREQLHDTVV
+499 IADLEKREKLQDTVV

-523 TRTQME
+523 TQRQME
-529 TFIEEIG
+529 TFIKEVG
-536 TSRDLFFLTT
+536 TSRNLFFLTT

-560 MLAESNHSNV
+560 ALAESNHSNV

-578 SSGHDEWLLEDR
+578 SSGHDEWLLEDQ
-590 VHPNPTGAKQ
+590 VHPNPTGAQQ

>member
-1 MTLQTRSVPLDGM
+1 MTSQTRSVPLDGM

-47 YFITASV
+47 FFITASV
-54 IEEYGQKE
+54 IEEYGQKG
-62 KLAYKCYLAR
+62 KLAYKRYLAR
-72 RFNRLF
+72 RFQRLF
-78 LPLLGMLVTVT
+78 LPLLGMLLSVT

-122 GGSYFEQFYV
+122 GGSYFELFYV
-132 QSPFL
+132 QSPFM

-152 PLIVLLLMALF
+152 PLIVLLLLALY
-163 KDKRIIFYTAVGLS
+163 KDKRIILYTAVGLS
-177 LFSAFTMAMLY
+177 LFSALAMAMLY

-199 GTDTRLFSFMVGSAL
+199 GTDTRLFSFMIGSAL
-214 SVVWPLTKL
+214 SVVWPLERL

-229 RTKRRLTF
+229 RTKRRLTLAGF
-237 AAFLSYAILGLM
+237 FSYAVLGAM

-255 SQTFTYRG
+255 SQTLTYRG
-263 GMYLNSIIIGVAVIL
+263 GMYLNSVIIGVGVVL

-286 SRIMRF
+286 SKMMRF

-306 LWYYPVLSLYQAK
+306 LWYYPVISLYQAK
-319 VIDMSVDPGRHI
+319 VVDTSVDPGQHI
-331 LIQLV
+331 LIQLAI
-336 FMLSLS
+336 MLSLS
-342 EISYQLFEKK
+342 EIGYQIFEKK
-352 RWKMATFQFWK
+352 RWKMTSVQFWR
-363 PADTVSRMKSSGS
+363 PADTIARIKASGS
-376 TDSVRHFTEKIAA
+376 EGSTRHFSGNLAP
-389 FVSFFLL
+389 FVGFCLL

-407 SGGNAAVEEL
+407 SGENASVQEL
-417 RQQIAASQSKMD
+417 REQIAASQSKM
-429 EMNRDESTR
+429 EAMNRDDSTR
-438 SRAINNIDGLERETV
+438 SRAINNIEGLERETV
-453 LFAHSADITFIG
+453 LFAHGADITFIG

-479 FGQAVV
+479 FGRAVV
-485 DGAVSRQLYQTSAV
+485 EGAVSRQLYQTTEV
-499 IVALEKREQLHDTVV
+499 IADLEKREQLHDTVV

-523 TRTQME
+523 TQTQME
-529 TFIEEIG
+529 TFITEIG
-536 TSRDLFFLTT
+536 TSRNLFFLTT

-560 MLAESNHSNV
+560 ALAESNHSNV
-570 HILDWNAY
+570 HILDWNAF
-578 SSGHDEWLLEDR
+578 SSGHDEWLLEDQ
-590 VHPNPTGAKQ
+590 VHPNPIGAQQ

>member
-1 MTLQTRSVPLDGM
+1 MTSQTRSVPLDGM

-47 YFITASV
+47 FFITASV
-54 IEEYGQKE
+54 IEEYGQKG
-62 KLAYKCYLAR
+62 KLAYKRYLAR
-72 RFNRLF
+72 RFQRLF
-78 LPLLGMLVTVT
+78 LPLLGILLSVT

-132 QSPFL
+132 QSPFM

-152 PLIVLLLMALF
+152 PLIVLLLLALY
-163 KDKRIIFYTAVGLS
+163 KDKRIILYTAVGLS
-177 LFSAFTMAMLY
+177 LFSALAMAMLY

-199 GTDTRLFSFMVGSAL
+199 GTDTRLFSFMIGSSL
-214 SVVWPLTKL
+214 SVVWPLERL

-229 RTKRRLTF
+229 RTKRRLTLAGF
-237 AAFLSYAILGLM
+237 FSYAVLGVM

-255 SQTFTYRG
+255 SQTLTYRG
-263 GMYLNSIIIGVAVIL
+263 GMYLNSVIIGVGVVL

-286 SRIMRF
+286 SKMMRF

-306 LWYYPVLSLYQAK
+306 LWYYPVISLYQAK
-319 VIDMSVDPGRHI
+319 VVDTSVDPGQHI
-331 LIQLV
+331 LIQLAI
-336 FMLSLS
+336 MLSLS
-342 EISYQLFEKK
+342 EIGYQIFEKK
-352 RWKMATFQFWK
+352 RWKMTSVQFWR
-363 PADTVSRMKSSGS
+363 PADTIARIKASGS
-376 TDSVRHFTEKIAA
+376 EGSTRHFSGNLAP
-389 FVSFFLL
+389 FVGFCLL

-407 SGGNAAVEEL
+407 SGENASVQEL
-417 RQQIAASQSKMD
+417 REQIAASQSKM
-429 EMNRDESTR
+429 EAMNRDDSTR
-438 SRAINNIDGLERETV
+438 SRAINNIEGLERETV
-453 LFAHSADITFIG
+453 LFAHGADITFIG

-479 FGQAVV
+479 FGRAVV
-485 DGAVSRQLYQTSAV
+485 EGAVSRQLYQTTEV
-499 IVALEKREQLHDTVV
+499 IADLEKREQLHDTVV

-523 TRTQME
+523 TQTQME
-529 TFIEEIG
+529 TFITEIG
-536 TSRDLFFLTT
+536 TSRNLFFLTT

-560 MLAESNHSNV
+560 ALAESNHSNV
-570 HILDWNAY
+570 HILDWNAF
-578 SSGHDEWLLEDR
+578 SSGHDEWLLEDQ
-590 VHPNPTGAKQ
+590 VHPNPIGAQQ

>member
-1 MTLQTRSVPLDGM
+1 MTVQKRSVPLDGM

-47 YFITASV
+47 FFITASV
-54 IEEYGQKE
+54 IEEYGQKG
-62 KLAYKCYLAR
+62 KLAYKRYLAR
-72 RFNRLF
+72 RFQRLF
-78 LPLLGMLVTVT
+78 LPLLGMLLSVT

-132 QSPFL
+132 QSPFM

-152 PLIVLLLMALF
+152 PLIVLLLLALY
-163 KDKRIIFYTAVGLS
+163 KDKRIILYTAVGLS
-177 LFSAFTMAMLY
+177 LFSALAMAMLY

-199 GTDTRLFSFMVGSAL
+199 GTDTRLFSFMIGSAL
-214 SVVWPLTKL
+214 SVVWPLERL

-229 RTKRRLTF
+229 RTKRRLTLAGF
-237 AAFLSYAILGLM
+237 FSYAVLGVM

-255 SQTFTYRG
+255 SQTLTYRG
-263 GMYLNSIIIGVAVIL
+263 GMYLNSVIIGVGVVL

-286 SRIMRF
+286 SKMMRF

-306 LWYYPVLSLYQAK
+306 LWYYPVISLYQAK
-319 VIDMSVDPGRHI
+319 VVDTSVDPGQHI
-331 LIQLV
+331 LIQLAI
-336 FMLSLS
+336 MLSLS
-342 EISYQLFEKK
+342 EIGYQIFEKK
-352 RWKMATFQFWK
+352 RWKMTSVQFWR
-363 PADTVSRMKSSGS
+363 PADTIARIKASGS
-376 TDSVRHFTEKIAA
+376 EGSTRHFSGNLAP
-389 FVSFFLL
+389 FVGFCLL

-407 SGGNAAVEEL
+407 SGENASVQEL
-417 RQQIAASQSKMD
+417 REQIAASQSKM
-429 EMNRDESTR
+429 EAMNRDDSTR
-438 SRAINNIDGLERETV
+438 SRAINNIEGLERETV
-453 LFAHSADITFIG
+453 LFAHGADITFIG

-479 FGQAVV
+479 FGRAVV
-485 DGAVSRQLYQTSAV
+485 EGAVSRQLYQTTEV
-499 IVALEKREQLHDTVV
+499 IADLEKREQLHDTVV

-523 TRTQME
+523 TQTQME
-529 TFIEEIG
+529 TFITEIG
-536 TSRDLFFLTT
+536 TSRNLFFLTT

-560 MLAESNHSNV
+560 ALAESNHSNV
-570 HILDWNAY
+570 HILDWNAF
-578 SSGHDEWLLEDR
+578 SSGHDEWLLEDQ
-590 VHPNPTGAKQ
+590 VHPNPIGAQQ

>member
-1 MTLQTRSVPLDGM
+1 MTSQTRSVPLDGM

-47 YFITASV
+47 FFITASV
-54 IEEYGQKE
+54 IEEYGQKG
-62 KLAYKCYLAR
+62 KLAYKRSLAR
-72 RFNRLF
+72 RFQRLF
-78 LPLLGMLVTVT
+78 LPLLGMLLSVT

-132 QSPFL
+132 QSPFM

-152 PLIVLLLMALF
+152 PLIVLLLLALY
-163 KDKRIIFYTAVGLS
+163 KDKRIILYTAVGLS
-177 LFSAFTMAMLY
+177 LFSALAMAMLY

-199 GTDTRLFSFMVGSAL
+199 GTDTRLFSFMIGSAL
-214 SVVWPLTKL
+214 SVVWPLERL

-229 RTKRRLTF
+229 RTKRRLTLAGF
-237 AAFLSYAILGLM
+237 FSYAVLGVM

-255 SQTFTYRG
+255 SQTLTYRG
-263 GMYLNSIIIGVAVIL
+263 GMYLNSVIIGVGVVL

-286 SRIMRF
+286 SKMMRF

-306 LWYYPVLSLYQAK
+306 LWYYPVISLYQAK
-319 VIDMSVDPGRHI
+319 VVDTSVDSGQHI
-331 LIQLV
+331 LIQLAI
-336 FMLSLS
+336 MLSLS
-342 EISYQLFEKK
+342 EIGYQIFEKK
-352 RWKMATFQFWK
+352 RWKMTSVQFWR
-363 PADTVSRMKSSGS
+363 PADTIARIKASGS
-376 TDSVRHFTEKIAA
+376 EGSTRHFSGNLAP
-389 FVSFFLL
+389 FVGFCLL

-407 SGGNAAVEEL
+407 SGENASVQEL
-417 RQQIAASQSKMD
+417 REQIAASQSKM
-429 EMNRDESTR
+429 EAMNRDDSTR
-438 SRAINNIDGLERETV
+438 SRAINNIEGLERETV
-453 LFAHSADITFIG
+453 LFAHGADITFIG

-479 FGQAVV
+479 FGRAVV
-485 DGAVSRQLYQTSAV
+485 EGAVSRQLYQTTEV
-499 IVALEKREQLHDTVV
+499 IADLEKREQLHDTVV

-523 TRTQME
+523 TQTQME
-529 TFIEEIG
+529 TFITEIG
-536 TSRDLFFLTT
+536 TSRNLFFLTT

-560 MLAESNHSNV
+560 ALAESNHSNV
-570 HILDWNAY
+570 HILDWNAF
-578 SSGHDEWLLEDR
+578 SSGHDEWLLEDQ
-590 VHPNPTGAKQ
+590 VHPNPIGAQQ

>member
-1 MTLQTRSVPLDGM
+1 VTSQTRSVPLDGM

-47 YFITASV
+47 FFITASV
-54 IEEYGQKE
+54 IEEYGQKG
-62 KLAYKCYLAR
+62 KLAYKRYLTR
-72 RFNRLF
+72 RFQRLF
-78 LPLLGMLVTVT
+78 LPLLGMLLSVT

-132 QSPFL
+132 QSPFM

-152 PLIVLLLMALF
+152 PLIVLLLLALY
-163 KDKRIIFYTAVGLS
+163 KNKRIILFTAVGLS
-177 LFSAFTMAMLY
+177 LFSALAMAMLY

-199 GTDTRLFSFMVGSAL
+199 GTDTRLFAFMIGSAL
-214 SVVWPLTKL
+214 SVVWPLERL
-223 NEPVSK
+223 NDPVSK
-229 RTKRRLTF
+229 RMKRGLTL
-237 AAFLSYAILGLM
+237 AGFLSYAVLGLM

-255 SQTFTYRG
+255 SQTLTYRG
-263 GMYLNSIIIGVAVIL
+263 GMYLNSIIIGVAVVL
-278 TAHPATSL
+278 TAHPVTSL

-306 LWYYPVLSLYQAK
+306 LWYYPVISLYQAK
-319 VIDMSVDPGRHI
+319 VVDTSVDPGRHI
-331 LIQLV
+331 LIQLAII
-336 FMLSLS
+336 LSLS
-342 EISYQLFEKK
+342 EIGYQLFEKE
-352 RWKMATFQFWK
+352 RWKVPSVQSWRT
-363 PADTVSRMKSSGS
+363 ADAFDRMNPSGS
-376 TDSVRHFTEKIAA
+376 RGLAGNLLGKIAA
-389 FVSFFLL
+389 SISICLL
-396 LTALTGFVQAR
+396 LTALTGFAQAR
-407 SGGNAAVEEL
+407 SGENAAVQEL
-417 RQQIAASQSKMD
+417 REQIADSQSKM
-429 EMNRDESTR
+429 EAMNRDDSTR
-438 SRAINNIDGLERETV
+438 SRAINNIEGLERETV
-453 LFAHSADITFIG
+453 LFAHGADITFIG

-479 FGQAVV
+479 FGKAVV
-485 DGAVSRQLYQTSAV
+485 DGAVNRPLYQTTAV
-499 IVALEKREQLHDTVV
+499 IADLKKREQLHDTVV
-514 VFLGSNGTF
+514 IFLGSNGTF
-523 TRTQME
+523 TQKQME

-536 TSRDLFFLTT
+536 TSRNLFFLTT

-560 MLAESNHSNV
+560 TLAESKHSNV

-578 SSGHDEWLLEDR
+578 SSGHDEWLLEDQ
-590 VHPNPTGAKQ
+590 VHPNPMGAQQ